1 MSRHIS
7 QQIRDFVLQRAGH
20 KCEYCCLPE
29 GQSFYK
35 FQIDH
40 IISIKHGG
48 ETQLNNLA
56 LACAVCNRNKGSD
69 LGTFPDGDND
79 NLVRFYNPRKDQWK
93 DHFLLLDSGIIQPIS
108 LIGEATD
115 KILGFNHPHSVME
128 RKFLLLSGLL

>member
-7 QQIRDFVLQRAGH
+7 QQIRDFVVERAGH
-20 KCEYCCLPE
+20 KCEYCFLPE

-93 DHFLLLDSGIIQPIS
+93 DHFLLLDSGIIQPIKS
-108 LIGEATD
+108 NRGS
-115 KILGFNHPHSVME
+115 H
-128 RKFLLLSGLL
+128 